1 MKTFAAI
8 DVGTNSFHLI
18 VVKIKSHGNFDVID
32 QTKEV
37 IRLGEG
43 SSGDIKRITDDAMN
57 RGITALKTF
66 KSIADL
72 HQAEIRAVATSAVRE
87 AKNGKEFVENVKEQT
102 GINIE
107 IVNGFEE
114 ARLIY
119 LGILKAVPVYNS
131 TVLAFDIGGGS
142 TEFVVG
148 LKGEIKYSMSLK
160 LGAVRL
166 TQKFFNSELIN
177 DSTIVQCQKWAE
189 GIVYPIVQ
197 EISKYDIQKVVA
209 SSGTAMA
216 IGLILYAKNN
226 PNKPLPRILNNYE
239 ITDKQLFE
247 IEKII
252 LSKKNLK
259 ERKEIPGL
267 ESQRAEIISAGVI
280 ILSSIIKLANIK
292 SFVLS
297 GMSLREGIVID
308 SLQKIARKKEV
319 PELKNICAESVRHL
333 SKKCNYDRTH
343 CNHSAI
349 LACKIFDDLQSL
361 HGLNAIDKE
370 YLKYAALLHDIGYHI
385 AHSQHHIHS
394 LYIIKNSELLGFN
407 EREINIIANVARY
420 HRKSLPKETH
430 ADYANMDINS
440 KNIISLLSAILRI
453 ADSLDRT
460 HTQRIYDVETLIE
473 SDAIRIKLK
482 VNNAVPEI
490 ELWSLE
496 RRKSLFEKVF
506 GKKLVVEC

>member
-18 VVKIKSHGNFDVID
+18 VVKIKSNGNFDVID

-43 SSGDIKRITDDAMN
+43 SSGDIKCITDDAMN
-57 RGITALKTF
+57 RGIAALKTF
-66 KSIADL
+66 RGIADL

-87 AKNGKEFVENVKEQT
+87 AKNGKEFIKKVKEQA
-102 GINIE
+102 GIDIE

-131 TVLAFDIGGGS
+131 TALVFDIGGGS

-166 TQKFFNSELIN
+166 TQKFPSDEIIN
-177 DSTIVQCQKWAE
+177 EERTKQCRKWAE
-189 GIVYPIVQ
+189 GIIYPIVK
-197 EISKYDIQKVVA
+197 EIKKHDIQKVVA

-226 PNKPLPRILNNYE
+226 PNKTLPRILNNYE
-239 ITDKQLFE
+239 ISDKQLFE
-247 IEKII
+247 IENLI
-252 LSKKNLK
+252 LSKNLK
-259 ERKEIPGL
+259 EIKEIPGV
-267 ESQRAEIISAGVI
+267 ESKRAEIISAGVI
-280 ILSSIIKLANIK
+280 ILSSIIKLANVK

-308 SLQKIARKKEV
+308 SMQKITSGKQS
-319 PELKNICAESVRHL
+319 PELKNIREDSVRHL

-343 CNHSAI
+343 CNHAANLSGS
-349 LACKIFDDLQSL
+349 IFDDLQPL
-361 HGLNAIDKE
+361 HGLNAVHKE
-370 YLKYAALLHDIGYHI
+370 YLKYAAILHDIGYHI

-394 LYIIKNSELLGFN
+394 LYIIKNSELLGLTKKKSALLL
-407 EREINIIANVARY
+407 ILQGII
-420 HRKSLPKETH
+420 
-430 ADYANMDINS
+430 
-440 KNIISLLSAILRI
+440 
-453 ADSLDRT
+453 
-460 HTQRIYDVETLIE
+460 
-473 SDAIRIKLK
+473 
-482 VNNAVPEI
+482 
-490 ELWSLE
+490 
-496 RRKSLFEKVF
+496 EKVYPR
-506 GKKLVVEC
+506 KLIPIMQIWISIPKIQSIYFPQF

>member
-1 MKTFAAI
+1 MKNFAAI
-8 DVGTNSFHLI
+8 DIGTNSFHLI
-18 VVKIKSHGNFDVID
+18 VVKIKSNGNFDVID

-37 IRLGEG
+37 VRLGEG
-43 SSGDIKRITDDAMN
+43 SSGDIKHLSAQAVE
-57 RGITALKTF
+57 RGIATLKTF
-66 KSIADL
+66 KEIADV
-72 HQAEIRAVATSAVRE
+72 HKAEIRAVATSAVRE
-87 AKNGKEFVENVKEQT
+87 AKNRKEFVKQVKEQT
-102 GINIE
+102 GIDIE

-119 LGILKAVPVYNS
+119 LGVLKAVPAFDS
-131 TVLAFDIGGGS
+131 TILAFDIGGGS

-148 LKGEIKYSMSLK
+148 RKGEIKYSMSLK

-166 TQKFFNSELIN
+166 TQKFFDKDIADENKVE
-177 DSTIVQCQKWAE
+177 QCRKWAE

-197 EISKYDIQKVVA
+197 EINKHEIQRVVA

-216 IGLILYAKNN
+216 IGLMIYAKNN
-226 PNKPLPRILNNYE
+226 PNKLLPRILNNYE
-239 ITDKQLFE
+239 ITDKQLLE
-247 IEKII
+247 VEKLI
-252 LSKKNLK
+252 LSKQTLK

-267 ESQRAEIISAGVI
+267 ESKRAEIISAGVI
-280 ILSSIIKLANIK
+280 ILSSIIKLTKVK

-308 SLQKIARKKEV
+308 SMQKFSDKGEV
-319 PELKNICAESVRHL
+319 PELQNIREESVSHL
-333 SKKCNYDRTH
+333 SQKCNYDRNH
-343 CNHSAI
+343 CKHSAI

-361 HGLNAIDKE
+361 HGLNSEHRE
-370 YLKYAALLHDIGYHI
+370 YLKYAAMLHDIGYHI

-407 EREINIIANVARY
+407 EREISIIANVARY

-430 ADYANMDINS
+430 KDYADMDIIS
-440 KNIISLLSAILRI
+440 KNVINLLSAILRV

-460 HTQRIYDVETLIE
+460 HTQRIFDVETSIE
-473 SDAIRIKLK
+473 DDAIRMKLK
-482 VNNAVPEI
+482 IKNVVPEI
-490 ELWSLE
+490 EIWSLE

-506 GKKLVVEC
+506 AKKLIVE